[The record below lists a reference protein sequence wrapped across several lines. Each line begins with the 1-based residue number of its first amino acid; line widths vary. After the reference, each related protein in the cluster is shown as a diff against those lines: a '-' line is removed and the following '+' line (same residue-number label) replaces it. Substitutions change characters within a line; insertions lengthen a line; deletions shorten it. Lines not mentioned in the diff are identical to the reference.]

1 MELTTE
7 QTEALPFP
15 KGCPVWYNFPS
26 ISSSEPILLKQ
37 GVVQS
42 VSFNI
47 VTKDLMY
54 KIVYKD
60 YEKDIVEEV
69 TQDKLGYAAGC
80 KVIVA
85 SDKDGSDVEGKV
97 LLCEPSSIG
106 LVYTIQTSVEGF
118 QANYEA
124 GVEAKRVKFRKAKT
138 VDTTTDDNKG
148 DGVAAKEK
156 DTAKS
161 VPAVP
166 LSITCDSNNS
176 KDGTTLSASTTPT
189 SKRASQPQHVN
200 TNTRTTGGYNATQ
213 DSRRSITSTSSASRK
228 ENHQTKIVIN
238 IPLWLQNDPESKKS
252 LFFHLLGSKRSSKR
266 GVSDIGRETN
276 CGVQINFNPD
286 LHQHQ
291 PPITITLDACNARTA
306 QSDQLNARTKIE
318 DLLLGYENLRYDGAK
333 ERLLYETAICCNG
346 PHRPHHSKSRAVKVR
361 DPFGKLSFVTVLEI
375 PFEIYQ
381 GRVKYHVSYLLNSFV
396 TERIQ
401 NQDCCIELCGSGNEY
416 DINTQKCDPFVLVI
430 GRKWQG
436 VDHAAE
442 IVKQAI
448 GRHMDNCLCSFGR

>member
-1 MELTTE
+1 
-7 QTEALPFP
+7 
-15 KGCPVWYNFPS
+15 
-26 ISSSEPILLKQ
+26 
-37 GVVQS
+37 
-42 VSFNI
+42 
-47 VTKDLMY
+47 MY

-200 TNTRTTGGYNATQ
+200 TNTRTTGGYNVTQ
-213 DSRRSITSTSSASRK
+213 DSRRSITSTSSASK
-228 ENHQTKIVIN
+228 TANHDNRIVLN
-238 IPLWLQNDPESKKS
+238 IPIWLQKDFKSQRS
-252 LFFHLLGSKRSSKR
+252 LF
-266 GVSDIGRETN
+266 
-276 CGVQINFNPD
+276 C
-286 LHQHQ
+286 
-291 PPITITLDACNARTA
+291 
-306 QSDQLNARTKIE
+306 
-318 DLLLGYENLRYDGAK
+318 
-333 ERLLYETAICCNG
+333 
-346 PHRPHHSKSRAVKVR
+346 
-361 DPFGKLSFVTVLEI
+361 
-375 PFEIYQ
+375 
-381 GRVKYHVSYLLNSFV
+381 
-396 TERIQ
+396 
-401 NQDCCIELCGSGNEY
+401 EY
-416 DINTQKCDPFVLVI
+416 
-430 GRKWQG
+430 
-436 VDHAAE
+436 
-442 IVKQAI
+442 
-448 GRHMDNCLCSFGR
+448 